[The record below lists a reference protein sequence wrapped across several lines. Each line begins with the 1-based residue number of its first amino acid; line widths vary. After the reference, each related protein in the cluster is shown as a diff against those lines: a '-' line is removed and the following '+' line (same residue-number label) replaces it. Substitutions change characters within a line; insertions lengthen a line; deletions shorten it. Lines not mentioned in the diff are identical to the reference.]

1 MCFAVCLFSSL
12 EYANFLVF
20 VGTCVSLATSH
31 CHSVGFYIALW
42 VVSVTNSAFLLF
54 WWVPA
59 HITDLALFSSDF
71 MFITDS
77 AHHQRTQMFI
87 PISLCFLLTSLPCAF
102 SFQFMVQSQ
111 MSRLKLTKII
121 TVLPFFLVINQSNRK
136 LRYMEENPQA
146 DLWLDI
152 AKGDV
157 SLLVCLCQSVCVS
170 VWVCV

>member
-1 MCFAVCLFSSL
+1 MCFVVCLFLSL
-12 EYANFLVF
+12 EYANFLVL

-31 CHSVGFYIALW
+31 CHGVGLCIALS
-42 VVSVTNSAFLLF
+42 VVSVTSSAFLLYL
-54 WWVPA
+54 WVPA
-59 HITDLALFSSDF
+59 HISDFVLFSSDF
-71 MFITDS
+71 VFLMDS
-77 AHHQRTQMFI
+77 APPHRTQKFI
-87 PISLCFLLTSLPCAF
+87 PISLCFLLTSLPWAF

-157 SLLVCLCQSVCVS
+157 SLLVCLCQAVCV
-170 VWVCV
+170 

>member
-1 MCFAVCLFSSL
+1 
-12 EYANFLVF
+12 
-20 VGTCVSLATSH
+20 
-31 CHSVGFYIALW
+31 
-42 VVSVTNSAFLLF
+42 
-54 WWVPA
+54 
-59 HITDLALFSSDF
+59 
-71 MFITDS
+71 MFIIDS
-77 AHHQRTQMFI
+77 AHHQRTQMCI
-87 PISLCFLLTSLPCAF
+87 LISLCFLLTSLPCAF

-157 SLLVCLCQSVCVS
+157 SLLVCQCQSVCV
-170 VWVCV
+170 